1 MAQREVK
8 IRVQAWQPMC
18 GPWIHVKVDGRKE
31 RIPELSSYLH
41 MNPHAHAYTKFF
53 AINLCM
59 VYVCV
64 QVLYPGHVESW

>member
-8 IRVQAWQPMC
+8 ILVQAWQPML
-18 GPWIHVKVDGRKE
+18 GPWTHEKVDGKE

-41 MNPHAHAYTKFF
+41 TNPNAQAHAKFF

-59 VYVCV
+59 VYV
-64 QVLYPGHVESW
+64 QVHVPQS